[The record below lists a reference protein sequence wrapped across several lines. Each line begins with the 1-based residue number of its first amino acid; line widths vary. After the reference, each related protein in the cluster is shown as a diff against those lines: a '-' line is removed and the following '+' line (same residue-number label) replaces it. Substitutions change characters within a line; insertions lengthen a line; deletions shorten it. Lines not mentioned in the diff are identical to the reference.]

1 MKVQVAFSPALQQ
14 VSRKINSFLGL
25 LKRASGRNI
34 SSCSLQCSIHK
45 SGLPKTVY
53 ALSISV
59 ITSAL
64 KDCYKEYYA
73 IKHHHKEVRATY
85 LDNLAEAL
93 AESKKIPHANMLK
106 QLWWRTT
113 DITDKQAMEQAIMD
127 SNEQKFK
134 QSHRRP
140 FYKEPLSTIF
150 GFNGTTQAPA
160 AIFADV
166 FTPTPDIP
174 NSKTL
179 LLQHLSMPDKICKLQ
194 SSHMDMTLDSY
205 CNFWLRA
212 KENTSAYPDALSFST
227 MKAGASSPQI

>member
-25 LKRASGRNI
+25 LKRASGRKF

-45 SGLPKTVY
+45 SGLSKTVN

-93 AESKKIPHANMLK
+93 AESKKIPQANMLK

-113 DITDKQAMEQAIMD
+113 DITDKQAMEQAIM
-127 SNEQKFK
+127 
-134 QSHRRP
+134 
-140 FYKEPLSTIF
+140 
-150 GFNGTTQAPA
+150 
-160 AIFADV
+160 ADV
-166 FTPTPDIP
+166 FTPTPDIS

-205 CNFWLRA
+205 RKFWLWA